1 MAIFLS
7 LFPHILS
14 SPFTLFVFSLDS
26 LDFLSPFGR
35 TIISR
40 ALRVGEY
47 ISLVS
52 VQFRAIQWLA
62 YLPFSA
68 QGILIWAQIVDI
80 VVHYIS
86 VFPCPSV
93 LVRGWHPSPLAPRP
107 LRHFPDT
114 YPIHTRHI
122 PDTYVYPMNTPR
134 ILRVYSTNTPKR
146 LQK

>member
-1 MAIFLS
+1 MFSDIGGDF
-7 LFPHILS
+7 FITPPHVLS

-80 VVHYIS
+80 VVYSIT
-86 VFPCPSV
+86 VFPCLSV
-93 LVRGWHPSPLAPRP
+93 FVCG
-107 LRHFPDT
+107 
-114 YPIHTRHI
+114 
-122 PDTYVYPMNTPR
+122 
-134 ILRVYSTNTPKR
+134 
-146 LQK
+146 

>member
-1 MAIFLS
+1 MLAKRNGCLCCLLNQSPS
-7 LFPHILS
+7 LFLVWI
-14 SPFTLFVFSLDS
+14 VFSLDS

-86 VFPCPSV
+86 VFPCSSV
-93 LVRGWHPSPLAPRP
+93 QFSGWHISRLAPKG
-107 LRHFPDT
+107 
-114 YPIHTRHI
+114 Y
-122 PDTYVYPMNTPR
+122 
-134 ILRVYSTNTPKR
+134 
-146 LQK
+146 

>member
-1 MAIFLS
+1 MPIRAHPWAVNL
-7 LFPHILS
+7 IL
-14 SPFTLFVFSLDS
+14 VW
-26 LDFLSPFGR
+26 
-35 TIISR
+35 IVEISR

-47 ISLVS
+47 ISRVS
-52 VQFRAIQWLA
+52 VPIRARQWLA

-86 VFPCPSV
+86 VFPCQSV
-93 LVRGWHPSPLAPRP
+93 LVSGWHTSPHAPRR

-122 PDTYVYPMNTPR
+122 PDTYEYPVNTPR
-134 ILRVYSTNTPKR
+134 ILRVYAMNTPKR
-146 LQK
+146 LPKWHCTTK